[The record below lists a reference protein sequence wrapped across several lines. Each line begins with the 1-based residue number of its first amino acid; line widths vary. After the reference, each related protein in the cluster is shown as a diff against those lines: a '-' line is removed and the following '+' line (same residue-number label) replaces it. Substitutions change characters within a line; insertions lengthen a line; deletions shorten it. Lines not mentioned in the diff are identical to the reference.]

1 MRHSLL
7 PLFRCPR
14 CRRGRLAPEVAEA
27 RQIDFGPLTCD
38 ACHHGFAVA
47 EGVVD
52 LGPHE
57 VAPHH
62 GPARRVF
69 ESTLLA
75 RSWRRVVRPSLLALG
90 GGRALDLEAEAA
102 LVRGLLNEP
111 KGPILDVGCGTGALL
126 RALSR
131 RTELPPLIGLD
142 VSRAMLEEALNHSR
156 EEGVPLSLVRAQAP
170 ELPFQDGVLGGVVQS
185 GSLAA
190 MDDPD
195 ALFAEVHRILR
206 PGGRYVLLEWLRVP
220 ALLSGR
226 LGLTSREPAVLRA
239 ALSKAGFTR
248 IELVDVKPY
257 RVFQASRD

>member
-1 MRHSLL
+1 MRTSLL
-7 PLFRCPR
+7 PLLRCPL
-14 CRRGRLAPEVAEA
+14 CRRGRLLAEPSDA
-27 RQIDFGPLTCD
+27 RQVEFGPLTCE
-38 ACHHGFAVA
+38 ACHKGFAVA

-62 GPARRVF
+62 GPARRAF
-69 ESTLLA
+69 ESTLVA
-75 RSWRRVVRPSLLALG
+75 RSWRRLIRPSLLALG
-90 GGRALDLEAEAA
+90 GGRALGLDAEAA

-111 KGPILDVGCGTGALL
+111 KGPILDVGCGTGALM

-131 RTELPPLIGLD
+131 RTELPPLIGMD
-142 VSRAMLEEALNHSR
+142 VSRAMLEEALNLSR
-156 EEGVPLSLVRAQAP
+156 EEGVPLSLIRAQAP
-170 ELPFQDGVLGGVVQS
+170 GLPFGDAVLGGVVQS

-195 ALFAEVHRILR
+195 ALFAEVHRVLK

-220 ALLSGR
+220 ALLSRR
-226 LGLTSREPAVLRA
+226 LGLESREPTALRA
-239 ALSKAGFTR
+239 GLSRAGFTR